1 MEINVVEENKGKIE
15 LEIVGEDHTFC
26 NAIRSELW
34 NNDVDFA
41 AYNIEHPLISN
52 STLMVQGSG
61 DLRKKLVNT
70 SDSLKKLFKE
80 LKEDFDKV
88 AK

>member
-1 MEINVVEENKGKIE
+1 MEINVVEEDKGK
-15 LEIVGEDHTFC
+15 LEFEIIGEDHTFC
-26 NAIRSELW
+26 NAIRNELW

-61 DLRKKLVNT
+61 DLRKKMVNA